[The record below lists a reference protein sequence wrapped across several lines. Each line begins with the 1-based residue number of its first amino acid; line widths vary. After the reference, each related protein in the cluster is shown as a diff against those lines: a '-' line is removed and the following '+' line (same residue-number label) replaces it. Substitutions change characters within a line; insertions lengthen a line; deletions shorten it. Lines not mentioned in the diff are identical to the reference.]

1 MEAESIAWLIL
12 LCLFLLI
19 EIATLG
25 LTTIWFAGGAL
36 VAFIAAVCG
45 LNVVVQIII
54 FFVLSIILLVFTRP
68 LAVNYFN
75 KSRVATNTE
84 SLIGAEAK
92 VVETINNIDNAG
104 VVNLNGLDWTA
115 RSVDNQIIPV
125 GTIVRIVKITG
136 VKAIVEIDTK
146 KEQEHKDENQI

>member
-115 RSVDNQIIPV
+115 RSADNQIIPV
-125 GTIVRIVKITG
+125 GSIVRIVKITG
-136 VKAIVEIDTK
+136 VKAIVEI
-146 KEQEHKDENQI
+146 EHKEKQENNENQN

>member
-12 LCLFLLI
+12 LCLFLLV

-45 LNVVVQIII
+45 LNVVVQIMI

-75 KSRVATNTE
+75 KNRVATNTE

-92 VVETINNIDNAG
+92 VVERINNIDNEG
-104 VVNLNGLDWTA
+104 VINLNGLDWTA
-115 RSVDNQIIPV
+115 RSVDNQCIEV

-136 VKAIVEIDTK
+136 VKAIVEVDQEHENK
-146 KEQEHKDENQI
+146 NKEQL